1 MKLQLRIPFDHSIK
15 DVLECIASTLE
26 FGRYSY
32 IPYWFEKKDDAFYLH
47 HLDNLPGDIKSEI
60 QKQREV
66 HAITSVPLPEAEKPK
81 LITEQFLISKGWKK
95 IGAMINGYDLPG
107 KSIECEF
114 YDGEICIYNEYGPL
128 EGKMYNGPIPTESQY
143 EVLNQ
148 LLKLHD

>member
-1 MKLQLRIPFDHSIK
+1 M
-15 DVLECIASTLE
+15 
-26 FGRYSY
+26 
-32 IPYWFEKKDDAFYLH
+32 
-47 HLDNLPGDIKSEI
+47 NDIKHDPNCPNKNCVGGVITRNGSTGRLCRHCNPLTPEE
-60 QKQREV
+60 KRQR
-66 HAITSVPLPEAEKPK
+66 LEARIDKNVTKLKENVR